1 MNRQEQAR
9 IIASLTD
16 DELQEL
22 TERAAK
28 LPPPEKGEVER
39 QFLQAV
45 SDSARPREWMAE
57 LANLFGSTEPERD
70 GTGTDPAGDPP
81 DAALTDEESA
91 AAFLRVITNRSAQP
105 RRNP

>member
-16 DELQEL
+16 DELKEL

-28 LPPPEKGEVER
+28 LPPPKEGDVER
-39 QFLQAV
+39 QFLQDL
-45 SDSARPREWMAE
+45 SESARPREWMTE
-57 LANLFGSTEPERD
+57 LANLFGSAEPENDGTEPAD
-70 GTGTDPAGDPP
+70 DPA
-81 DAALTDEESA
+81 DATLTDEESA

-105 RRNP
+105 RRNS

>member
-16 DELQEL
+16 DELKEL

-28 LPPPEKGEVER
+28 LPPPDEGEVER
-39 QFLQAV
+39 RFLQDLSGSV
-45 SDSARPREWMAE
+45 HPREWMAE
-57 LANLFGSTEPERD
+57 LANLFGSAEPESD
-70 GTGTDPAGDPP
+70 GTGTDAADDPP
-81 DAALTDEESA
+81 DATLTDEESA

>member
-16 DELQEL
+16 DELKEL

-28 LPPPEKGEVER
+28 LPPSEEGDVER
-39 QFLQAV
+39 QFLQAL
-45 SDSARPREWMAE
+45 SGSANPREWMSAIAE
-57 LANLFGSTEPERD
+57 RFGSAEPEGD
-70 GTGTDPAGDPP
+70 GAKTTDDPP
-81 DAALTDEESA
+81 DATLTDGESA
-91 AAFLRVITNRSAQP
+91 AAFLRVIANRSTQP

>member
-16 DELQEL
+16 DELKEL

-28 LPPPEKGEVER
+28 LPPPGEGDVER
-39 QFLQAV
+39 QFLQAL
-45 SDSARPREWMAE
+45 SGSASPRGWMAE
-57 LANLFGSTEPERD
+57 LVNRWGSAEPIDDGANT
-70 GTGTDPAGDPP
+70 TNDPP
-81 DAALTDEESA
+81 DATLTDGESA
-91 AAFLRVITNRSAQP
+91 AAFLRVIANRSTHP